1 MNLEYEQLILGAI
14 LRDNSVLSRV
24 PDLTVD
30 HFFFPDHKSIFATI
44 LRLANKD
51 IAADAVTV
59 SEKLPEVGF
68 DYIAE
73 LANNVPSIANAKTYA
88 ARVIEDAMRR
98 TLKDV
103 TSELAEEIAT
113 DKTTS
118 VAELIETAQSRI
130 MSLTTSKSEDSVV
143 ASAALLPHL
152 QTIEDRSEGRVKKIS
167 TGFCNLDAVLNGG
180 FVRSNMVIIGARP
193 SMGKTAL
200 ALNIAAHIAKTETV
214 LFLSQE
220 MSTGELLDRLLS
232 SIGQIPLSNLLN
244 GRMTDEDYDC
254 LTRATTK
261 IERLRLLIDEQGGLT
276 LADVR
281 SKARRVKQVHG
292 LDVVFLDYLQ
302 LMNGSGANRNAEIEE
317 ISRGLK
323 NLAKELNI
331 VVVCLSQ
338 LNRAVEQRPN
348 KMPVMSDLRD
358 SGSIEQDAN
367 IILFLHRDEVYDPDT
382 PAAGFADLLIR
393 KNRQG
398 QTGNLAMKYIGEQTR
413 FCETTERKP
422 EEVKSRKTKGIEL

>member
-1 MNLEYEQLILGAI
+1 MNLEYKQLILGAI
-14 LRDNSVLSRV
+14 LSDNSVLSRV

-30 HFFFPDHKSIFATI
+30 HFFLPDHKSIFATI

-118 VAELIETAQSRI
+118 VSELIETAQSKI
-130 MSLTTSKSEDSVV
+130 MSLTSRKSSDPVL
-143 ASAALLPHL
+143 AADALLPHI
-152 QTIEDRSEGRVKKIS
+152 QTIEDRTEGRVQTIT
-167 TGFCNLDAVLNGG
+167 TGYSNLDAILNGG
-180 FVRSNMVIIGARP
+180 FIRTNMVIIGARP
-193 SMGKTAL
+193 SMGKTAF
-200 ALNIAAHIAKTETV
+200 ALNVAAHIAKTKTV

-220 MSTGELLDRLLS
+220 MSTGELIDRLFASL
-232 SIGQIPLSNLLN
+232 GQIPLSAILS
-244 GRMTDEDYDC
+244 GRLTSEQYDG
-254 LTRATTK
+254 LTTATTA
-261 IERLRLLIDEQGGLT
+261 IEHLKLHIDDQGGLT

-281 SKARRVKQVHG
+281 SKARRVKR
-292 LDVVFLDYLQ
+292 LDVLFLDYLQ

-367 IILFLHRDEVYDPDT
+367 IIMFLHRDEVYDPDT
-382 PAAGFADLLIR
+382 QAAGFADLLIR

-398 QTGNLAMKYIGEQTR
+398 QTGNLVMKYIGEQTR

-422 EEVKSRKTKGIEL
+422 EEVKSRKTKCIEL

>member
-24 PDLTVD
+24 PDLAVD
-30 HFFFPDHKSIFATI
+30 HFFLPDHKSIFSTI
-44 LRLANKD
+44 LRLTNKD
-51 IAADAVTV
+51 IAADVVTV

-130 MSLTTSKSEDSVV
+130 MSLTSRKSSDPVL
-143 ASAALLPHL
+143 AADALLPHI
-152 QTIEDRSEGRVKKIS
+152 QTIEDRTEGRVQTIA
-167 TGFCNLDAVLNGG
+167 TGYSNLDAILNGG
-180 FVRSNMVIIGARP
+180 FVRTNMVIIGARP
-193 SMGKTAL
+193 SMGKTAF
-200 ALNIAAHIAKTETV
+200 ALNVAAHIAKTKTV

-220 MSTGELLDRLLS
+220 MSTGELIDRLFASL
-232 SIGQIPLSNLLN
+232 GQIPLSAILS
-244 GRMTDEDYDC
+244 GRLTGEQYDG
-254 LTRATTK
+254 LTSATTA
-261 IERLRLLIDEQGGLT
+261 IEHLKLHIDDQGGLT

-292 LDVVFLDYLQ
+292 LDVLFLDYLQ
-302 LMNGSGANRNAEIEE
+302 LMTGSGANRNAEIEE

-367 IILFLHRDEVYDPDT
+367 IIMFLHRDEVYDPDT

-398 QTGNLAMKYIGEQTR
+398 QTGNLVMKYVGEQTR

-422 EEVKSRKTKGIEL
+422 EEFKSRRTKGIEL

>member
-30 HFFFPDHKSIFATI
+30 HFFLPDHKSIFAMI

-68 DYIAE
+68 PYIAE
-73 LANNVPSIANAKTYA
+73 LANNVPSVANARTYA

-103 TSELAEEIAT
+103 TSELAEEVAT

-130 MSLTTSKSEDSVV
+130 MSLTSRKSGDPVL
-143 ASAALLPHL
+143 ALDALRPHM
-152 QTIEDRSEGRVKKIS
+152 QTIEDRIEGRVQTIG
-167 TGFCNLDAVLNGG
+167 TGYGNLDALLNGG
-180 FVRSNMVIIGARP
+180 FVRTNMVVIGARP
-193 SMGKTAL
+193 SMGKTAF
-200 ALNIAAHIAKTETV
+200 ALNVAAHIAKTKTV

-220 MSTGELLDRLLS
+220 MSTGELIDRLFASL
-232 SIGQIPLSNLLN
+232 GQIPLSAVLS
-244 GRMTDEDYDC
+244 GRLTDEQYDG
-254 LTRATTK
+254 LTRATTA
-261 IERLRLLIDEQGGLT
+261 IERMKLHIDDQGGLT

-292 LDVVFLDYLQ
+292 LDVLFLDYLQ
-302 LMNGSGANRNAEIEE
+302 LMTGSGANRNAEIEE

-367 IILFLHRDEVYDPDT
+367 IIMFLHRDEVYDPDT

-398 QTGNLAMKYIGEQTR
+398 QTGNLVMKYVGEHTR
-413 FCETTERKP
+413 FCETAERKP
-422 EEVKSRKTKGIEL
+422 EEAKTRRTKGIEL

>member
-24 PDLTVD
+24 PDLAVD
-30 HFFFPDHKSIFATI
+30 HFFLPDHKSIFATI

-118 VAELIETAQSRI
+118 VSELIETAQSRI
-130 MSLTTSKSEDSVV
+130 MSLTSRKSSDPVL
-143 ASAALLPHL
+143 AADALLPHI
-152 QTIEDRSEGRVKKIS
+152 QIIEDRTEGRVQTIA
-167 TGFCNLDAVLNGG
+167 TGYSNLDAILNGG
-180 FVRSNMVIIGARP
+180 FIRTNMVIIGARP
-193 SMGKTAL
+193 SMGKTAF
-200 ALNIAAHIAKTETV
+200 ALNVAAHIAKTKTV

-220 MSTGELLDRLLS
+220 MSTGELIDRLFASL
-232 SIGQIPLSNLLN
+232 GQIPLSSVLS
-244 GRMTDEDYDC
+244 GRLTDEEYDG
-254 LTRATTK
+254 LTRATTA
-261 IERLRLLIDEQGGLT
+261 IERMKLHIDDQGGLT

-281 SKARRVKQVHG
+281 SKARRVKQMHG

-367 IILFLHRDEVYDPDT
+367 IIMFLHRDEVYDPDT

-398 QTGNLAMKYIGEQTR
+398 QTGNLVMKYICEQTR

-422 EEVKSRKTKGIEL
+422 EESKSRKTKGIEL

>member
-30 HFFFPDHKSIFATI
+30 HFFLPDHKSIFATI
-44 LRLANKD
+44 LRLDNKD

-130 MSLTTSKSEDSVV
+130 MSLTSRNSGDPVL
-143 ASAALLPHL
+143 ALDALRPHM
-152 QTIEDRSEGRVKKIS
+152 QTIEDRIEGRVQTIG
-167 TGFCNLDAVLNGG
+167 TGYGNLDAILNGG
-180 FVRSNMVIIGARP
+180 FVRTNMVIIGARP
-193 SMGKTAL
+193 SMGKTAF
-200 ALNIAAHIAKTETV
+200 ALNVASHIAKTKTV

-220 MSTGELLDRLLS
+220 MSTGELIDRLFASL
-232 SIGQIPLSNLLN
+232 GQIPLSAVLS
-244 GRMTDEDYDC
+244 GRLTDEEYDG
-254 LTRATTK
+254 LTRATTE
-261 IERLRLLIDEQGGLT
+261 IERMKLHIDDQGALT

-292 LDVVFLDYLQ
+292 LDVLFLDYLQ
-302 LMNGSGANRNAEIEE
+302 LMTGSGANRNAEIEE

-398 QTGNLAMKYIGEQTR
+398 QTGNLVMKYIGEQTR
-413 FCETTERKP
+413 FCETVERKP

>member
-1 MNLEYEQLILGAI
+1 MDE
-14 LRDNSVLSRV
+14 
-24 PDLTVD
+24 
-30 HFFFPDHKSIFATI
+30 
-44 LRLANKD
+44 
-51 IAADAVTV
+51 
-59 SEKLPEVGF
+59 
-68 DYIAE
+68 
-73 LANNVPSIANAKTYA
+73 
-88 ARVIEDAMRR
+88 
-98 TLKDV
+98 
-103 TSELAEEIAT
+103 
-113 DKTTS
+113 
-118 VAELIETAQSRI
+118 IET
-130 MSLTTSKSEDSVV
+130 
-143 ASAALLPHL
+143 
-152 QTIEDRSEGRVKKIS
+152 
-167 TGFCNLDAVLNGG
+167 GFRELDKFLGGG
-180 FVRSNMVIIGARP
+180 FSKQEMVVLASNTGIGKSAF
-193 SMGKTAL
+193 
-200 ALNIAAHIAKTETV
+200 ALNVAAHIAKTKTV

-220 MSTGELLDRLLS
+220 MSTGELIDRLFASL
-232 SIGQIPLSNLLN
+232 GQIPLSAILS
-244 GRMTDEDYDC
+244 GRLTSEQYDG
-254 LTRATTK
+254 LTRATTA
-261 IERLRLLIDEQGGLT
+261 IEQLKLHIDDQGGLT

-281 SKARRVKQVHG
+281 SKARRVKQMHG

-398 QTGNLAMKYIGEQTR
+398 QTGNLVMKYIGEQTR
-413 FCETTERKP
+413 FCETSERKP
-422 EEVKSRKTKGIEL
+422 EESKTRKTKGIEL